1 MFNVIYCGFNEVI
14 WFLYKICFILFVV
27 DLIELYL
34 IIGRFIIVICVVIFI
49 NMYLY
54 VIKVYMNDIEYN
66 FVFNVVKWNIF
77 FFNFYVCIYIY
88 YLFLG

>member
-1 MFNVIYCGFNEVI
+1 MVFVYNLF
-14 WFLYKICFILFVV
+14 FLFVV

-34 IIGRFIIVICVVIFI
+34 IIGIFIIVICVVIFI
-49 NMYLY
+49 YMYLY

>member
-34 IIGRFIIVICVVIFI
+34 IICIFIIVIYVIFI
-49 NMYLY
+49 YMYLY

-77 FFNFYVCIYIY
+77 FFIFMCVYLYIIY
-88 YLFLG
+88 F